1 MNIFEELHKEHEE
14 VTGLMARL
22 EKKGRD
28 EKTFETLRTQLTAHS
43 KAEEQ
48 VLYKRL
54 ETEESVRDTVLEGYE
69 EHKVVVRIL
78 ADMAQTT
85 ADDEKFAA
93 KLAVLKESVEHH
105 VQEEE
110 GTLFVGARPLL
121 AAGEPEALY
130 EEFEAAKSKLEG

>member
-1 MNIFEELHKEHEE
+1 MDIFEELHAEHEE
-14 VTGLMARL
+14 VAGLIATL
-22 EKKGRD
+22 EEKGRD

-48 VLYKRL
+48 VFYKRL

-69 EHKVVVRIL
+69 EHKVVVRLL

-85 ADDEKFAA
+85 EDEEKFAA
-93 KLAVLKESVEHH
+93 KVAVLKESVEHH

-110 GTLFVGARPLL
+110 GTLFEGARPLL
-121 AAGEPEALY
+121 AEGEAESLY

>member
-1 MNIFEELHKEHEE
+1 MDIFEELHAEHEE
-14 VTGLMARL
+14 VSSFIAKL
-22 EKKGRD
+22 EESGRD
-28 EKTFETLRTQLTAHS
+28 EGTFETLRTELTAHS

-54 ETEESVRDTVLEGYE
+54 ETEESVRDTVLEGSE
-69 EHKVVVRIL
+69 EHKVVVKVL

-85 ADDEKFAA
+85 SDDEKFMA

-105 VQEEE
+105 VEEEE
-110 GTLFVGARPLL
+110 GTLFEGARPLL
-121 AAGEPEALY
+121 AEGEAESLY

>member
-1 MNIFEELHKEHEE
+1 MNIFEELRKEHEE
-14 VTGLMARL
+14 VAGLMARL

-28 EKTFETLRTQLTAHS
+28 EKTFETLRTQLTAHA

-121 AAGEPEALY
+121 AAGEPETLY
-130 EEFEAAKSKLEG
+130 EEFEAVKSKLEG

>member
-1 MNIFEELHKEHEE
+1 MDIFEELHAEHEE
-14 VTGLMARL
+14 VARL
-22 EKKGRD
+22 IASLEEKGRNG
-28 EKTFETLRTQLTAHS
+28 KTFETLRTELTAHS

-48 VLYKRL
+48 VFYKRL
-54 ETEESVRDTVLEGYE
+54 ENEASVRDTVLEGYE
-69 EHKVVVRIL
+69 EHKVVVKLL

-105 VQEEE
+105 VEEEE
-110 GTLFVGARPLL
+110 GTLFEGARPLL

>member
-121 AAGEPEALY
+121 AAGEPETLY
-130 EEFEAAKSKLEG
+130 EEFEAVKSKLEG

>member
-1 MNIFEELHKEHEE
+1 MDIFEELHKEHEE
-14 VTGLMARL
+14 VAGMVATL
-22 EKKGRD
+22 EQKGRD
-28 EKTFETLRTQLTAHS
+28 DKTFETLRTELTAHS

-48 VLYKRL
+48 VFYKRL

-69 EHKVVVRIL
+69 EHKVVVKLL

-93 KLAVLKESVEHH
+93 KLAVLKESLEHH

-110 GTLFVGARPLL
+110 GTLFEGARPLL
-121 AAGEPEALY
+121 ADGEPEALY

>member
-1 MNIFEELHKEHEE
+1 MDIFEELHKEHEQ
-14 VTGLMARL
+14 VAGLIAKL
-22 EKKGRD
+22 GEKGRD
-28 EKTFETLRTQLTAHS
+28 ETTFEKLRTELTAHS

-48 VLYKRL
+48 VFYKRL

-69 EHKVVVRIL
+69 EHKVVVKVL

-85 ADDEKFAA
+85 EDEEKFAA

-110 GTLFVGARPLL
+110 GTLFEGARRLL
-121 AAGEPEALY
+121 ADGEPESLY